1 MQIPLQHFF
10 KNPEKTAYKISPDGN
25 HISWLADFEGRL
37 NIYIQKTTGGESK
50 RLTSITERDLRSYF
64 WLNDFQLAFFKDNNG
79 DENDHFHVVDIINAE
94 VKDLT
99 PFENVKVE
107 LVDELED
114 NENEVLI
121 MMNKRNSELFD
132 VYKLKTDTG
141 EIILI

>member
-1 MQIPLQHFF
+1 MIF
-10 KNPEKTAYKISPDGN
+10 N
-25 HISWLADFEGRL
+25 WL
-37 NIYIQKTTGGESK
+37 
-50 RLTSITERDLRSYF
+50 
-64 WLNDFQLAFFKDNNG
+64 FKDNNG

-132 VYKLKTDTG
+132 VQIKNGYRRNYFDRGKSGKYYRMDN
-141 EIILI
+141 